1 MNESIKDYGKR
12 LLDGLTTIDQNL
24 VDEVYT
30 EIYQRIN
37 SHNTIHFLGNGGS
50 QANAHHIVGDYLKSF
65 TFLGVRLNVNCI
77 ADNSCYLTAASNDL
91 DFQEVYSVL
100 VEKIINR
107 GDLLV
112 YLSGSGNSMN
122 LIKCAIKAKS
132 LGIKQISVTG
142 FNGGKLKN
150 LVDIPIH
157 IKTFDMEIAEDCQIN
172 IFHNLKQRLMEKV
185 SKKEG
190 KKNSNMKKY
199 DKRTI
204 EDLIA

>member
-12 LLDGLTTIDQNL
+12 LLNALTTIDQNL
-24 VDEVYT
+24 VDEVYN
-30 EIYQRIN
+30 EIFQRIN
-37 SHNTIHFLGNGGS
+37 SNNTIHFLGNGGS

-65 TFLGVRLNVNCI
+65 AFLGVKLNVNCI
-77 ADNSCYLTAASNDL
+77 ADNSCYITAASNDL

-100 VEKIINR
+100 VERIINK

-142 FNGGKLKN
+142 FNGGKLIN

-172 IFHNLKQRLMEKV
+172 IFHNLKQRLMQKV

>member
-1 MNESIKDYGKR
+1 MI
-12 LLDGLTTIDQNL
+12 
-24 VDEVYT
+24 
-30 EIYQRIN
+30 
-37 SHNTIHFLGNGGS
+37 
-50 QANAHHIVGDYLKSF
+50 
-65 TFLGVRLNVNCI
+65 
-77 ADNSCYLTAASNDL
+77 
-91 DFQEVYSVL
+91 
-100 VEKIINR
+100 
-107 GDLLV
+107 LLV

-204 EDLIA
+204 EDLIAW